1 MRTPNKSKTPIRGT
15 SLDRKT
21 PMSLA
26 DDSEYNPDN
35 TCMFCGELNEKFI
48 KQGFEMHY
56 WKSCPM
62 LKQCNDCKQVNLIY
76 LKSSPNIILVAFFG
90 IKYSL
95 KVLMFKKF

>member
-95 KVLMFKKF
+95 KVLMFKEF

>member
-1 MRTPNKSKTPIRGT
+1 VRTPNKSKTPIRGT

-95 KVLMFKKF
+95 KVLMFKEF

>member
-95 KVLMFKKF
+95 KFLMFKKF